1 MTNFFKNKFPC
12 KQNELIVDCGELMIE
27 LETGVICGMAVG
39 GVFVT
44 MGLVSSFL
52 IRFVDK
58 AGRK

>member
-1 MTNFFKNKFPC
+1 
-12 KQNELIVDCGELMIE
+12 MIE
-27 LETGVICGMAVG
+27 PETGVTCGMAVG